1 MKARRCQLLSCA
13 LVVVVAACAPVAR
26 ERGGGQD
33 DTPPKG
39 RPADA
44 AGTVKPPPGWKRHE
58 LKNTNGDVI
67 SVLLPREPDN
77 FPGGKLKTPSG
88 PALAANVF
96 MIAANAKVYFV
107 VFVDELPVAAERMT
121 EAQKSDLLHGC
132 WMAVAEQVR
141 QVLREKYDTPL
152 EIGDFDQQVRDLN
165 GVEGREQRFFIG
177 ANEGRAQMILA
188 DRSAYMLVGIWPQN
202 TPVDEHTPF
211 FKSFEV
217 RRARSRGV

>member
-1 MKARRCQLLSCA
+1 MKPRRCQLLA
-13 LVVVVAACAPVAR
+13 FAFVVLAACAPVAQ
-26 ERGGGQD
+26 ERGGGGPGNA
-33 DTPPKG
+33 PPKG

-44 AGTVKPPPGWKRHE
+44 AGSVKPPPGWKRHE

-88 PALAANVF
+88 PPLAANVF
-96 MIAANAKVYFV
+96 MIAANAKSYFV
-107 VFVDELPVAAERMT
+107 VFVDELPEAAEQMT
-121 EAQKSDLLHGC
+121 EVQKSDLFHGC

-217 RRARSRGV
+217 RRTRSRGI